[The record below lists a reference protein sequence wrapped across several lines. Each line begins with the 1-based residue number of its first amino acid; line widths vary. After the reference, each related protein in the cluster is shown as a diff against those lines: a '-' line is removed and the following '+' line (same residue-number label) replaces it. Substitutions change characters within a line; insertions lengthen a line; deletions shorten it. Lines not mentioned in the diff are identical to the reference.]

1 VSRTVEIKRSV
12 VHRPNLSLRE
22 RFNPRGPL
30 DLGPISLQEGIEA
43 ILEADHARRQVGAV
57 QDQRSPRGIVRAETS
72 WEIAM
77 LLGAQLGRS
86 SQVRCKNTDRCCP
99 AAITSLC
106 A

>member
-1 VSRTVEIKRSV
+1 MSRKVEIKRSV

-77 LLGAQLGRS
+77 LLGVAAP
-86 SQVRCKNTDRCCP
+86 QVRCKNADRCCA